1 MSLKKAVALPSLSMA
16 LVQCRHRRIVQR
28 QVASSLVSSK
38 ATYSTRNSYLKPLDS
53 PASKSASRASMA
65 RHSRARNLRTPLPQL
80 NQRTPCLIRR
90 ETLGFLRRAL
100 HHLPSQKPLCRPHL
114 AMLASPSVSRSHPR
128 HRSHQK
134 CRGSK
139 TSNGHLI
146 VVATRKNLRMKILVH
161 LFPLQSLRKTKKP
174 SPSTLLSR
182 IYKKL
187 KHKMSQWRQSHLSY
201 IRHQF

>member
-1 MSLKKAVALPSLSMA
+1 M
-16 LVQCRHRRIVQR
+16 QR

-38 ATYSTRNSYLKPLDS
+38 ATYSTRNSSLKPLDS

-65 RHSRARNLRTPLPQL
+65 RQRRALNLRTPLPQL
-80 NQRTPCLIRR
+80 NQRTPCRTRR
-90 ETLGFLRRAL
+90 ETLGFLGRARL
-100 HHLPSQKPLCRPHL
+100 LPSQKPLWRRHL
-114 AMLASPSVSRSHPR
+114 AMLASPSVNRSHPR

-146 VVATRKNLRMKILVH
+146 VVATRKSLRMRILVH

-187 KHKMSQWRQSHLSY
+187 KQNRSQWRQSHLSY